1 MQQLHPRQLI
11 TYYQNKYNNNLKAWN
26 TVETTKIYHRDT
38 KWASAVGKMTPIGLF
53 EAELPQSFN
62 LQKTQYLW
70 STIKQW
76 MPVRLRIINPC
87 LDPVRKVH
95 DPLEMSISST

>member
-1 MQQLHPRQLI
+1 MLTIIRPFSKSLSFATI
-11 TYYQNKYNNNLKAWN
+11 TSKTTDHQNKYNNTLKVWN

-62 LQKTQYLW
+62 FYKKHNICEAQLNKE
-70 STIKQW
+70 
-76 MPVRLRIINPC
+76 C
-87 LDPVRKVH
+87 LLD
-95 DPLEMSISST
+95 